1 MEPLRKWRGIVA
13 PLDIPDVDTD
23 QIIPKQFLKRIE
35 RTGFGEFLFYNWR
48 YREDGTPNPDFVLNK
63 PLYKG
68 ASILVTRQNFG
79 SGSSREHAVWALY
92 DFGFRVI
99 ISPKFADIFY
109 NNAFKNGLLLITA
122 QDSIVEKIFKNVYE
136 YEKKQQPYYL
146 NVDVENQVVYDD
158 FGFSFKF
165 DIDPFRKKFIIE
177 GLDEIAYTF
186 QYEDKIKEYEEKRRK
201 KFPFREI
208 KSRWEKI

>member
-48 YREDGTPNPDFVLNK
+48 YKEDGTPNPDFVLNK
-63 PLYKG
+63 PPYDKATVL
-68 ASILVTRQNFG
+68 LTRQNFG

-122 QDSIVEKIFKNVYE
+122 PPEIVDSIFKIVYE
-136 YEKKQQPYYL
+136 FERKGKPYYL
-146 NVDVENQVVYDD
+146 NIDLEKQVVYDD
-158 FGFSFKF
+158 FEFSFRF
-165 DIDPFRKKFIIE
+165 EIDPFRKKFIME
-177 GLDEIAYTF
+177 GLDEIGYTLQF
-186 QYEDKIKEYEEKRRK
+186 EDKIKEYEERRK
-201 KFPFREI
+201 KLFPFREI
-208 KSRWEKI
+208 KPRWEKI